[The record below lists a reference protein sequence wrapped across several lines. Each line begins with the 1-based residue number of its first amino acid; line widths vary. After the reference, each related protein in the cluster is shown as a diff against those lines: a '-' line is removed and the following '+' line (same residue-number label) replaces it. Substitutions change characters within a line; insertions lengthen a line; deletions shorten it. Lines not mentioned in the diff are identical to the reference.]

1 MRKIVFGFCALM
13 VATWLLN
20 LGFNPPAINGRGL
33 THEVFFLNGVLAWGL
48 MAMAI
53 VIAARPAWLEKV
65 TATPLDELYKW
76 HRTLGIWAA
85 VLTLFH
91 FFTKELMRPVLSL
104 VTLEPVPKIV
114 RGELTGFD
122 AFWSWMRGFAV
133 ESSEWATL
141 LGLVLFVVSFV
152 SIVRY
157 HKWLSSHK
165 LFFVLFL
172 ILAVHCIRLMEPAD
186 IITPFGWINI
196 AVTIVGCYYSLE
208 LLIRGAGRE
217 KSMNAEIVDVNTNN
231 GLTLITVK
239 PEKPVDIRYGEL
251 HSSVRPVMRSIRSR
265 WRASMT
271 TGRLPLR
278 SKLWA
283 TTRETLYRR
292 FERANV

>member
-1 MRKIVFGFCALM
+1 MRKIVFGFCALT

-20 LGFNPPAINGRGL
+20 LGFNPPAMNGRSL

-53 VIAARPAWLEKV
+53 VIAARPAWLGKV

-91 FFTKELMRPVLSL
+91 FFTKDVMRPVLSL
-104 VTLEPVPKIV
+104 FTLEPVPKIV

-122 AFWSWMRGFAV
+122 AFWAWMRGFAV

-141 LGLVLFVVSFV
+141 LGLVLFVVSFI

-165 LFFVLFL
+165 LFSVLFL
-172 ILAVHCIRLMEPAD
+172 ILAVHCIRLTETED
-186 IITPFGWINI
+186 FLTPFGLINV
-196 AVTIVGCYYSLE
+196 AVTVIGCYYSLK

-217 KSMNAEIVDVNTNN
+217 KSVSAEIVDVNTNN
-231 GLTLITVK
+231 RLTLITVK
-239 PEKPVDIRYGEL
+239 PEKPVDIRYGEFAFL
-251 HSSVRPVMRSIRSR
+251 GTSGHEKHPFSVAGINDD
-265 WRASMT
+265 
-271 TGRLPLR
+271 G
-278 SKLWA
+278 
-283 TTRETLYRR
+283 TLT
-292 FERANV
+292 FAVKALGD